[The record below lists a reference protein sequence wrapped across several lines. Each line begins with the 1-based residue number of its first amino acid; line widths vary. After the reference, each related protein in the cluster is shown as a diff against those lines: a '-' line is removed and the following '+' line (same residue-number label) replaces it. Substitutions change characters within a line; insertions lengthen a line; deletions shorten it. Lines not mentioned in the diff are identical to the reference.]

1 MAGRLCCRCSRPAGG
16 VDASA
21 ALACCE
27 WCSDCTAIGLGGSAA
42 WQPCLWVACWLEPRT
57 LDYLLLSAPGYLL
70 AGLAALL
77 LSLNITTPAVFKR
90 RWPPAVWRGWHAAL
104 SRSWRWLQWPGT
116 CCERG
121 FTLPTSLGAACCF
134 AGWRR
139 RARWR
144 FVGTLIRHGSS
155 LREVRPQVWRS
166 VVGRPL
172 PRRLPAPY
180 SPRPC
185 GWRGR
190 SRSPPPHPSPT
201 HVPPVAVYSP
211 VGAGGV
217 RRVVS
222 MARATHRARA
232 DAGHRV

>member
-1 MAGRLCCRCSRPAGG
+1 MLPLLSAHRWGRRQRSVSVLRVAQRLHRDRAWWLCCL
-16 VDASA
+16 A
-21 ALACCE
+21 ALPVG
-27 WCSDCTAIGLGGSAA
+27 GL
-42 WQPCLWVACWLEPRT
+42 CWLEPRT

-77 LSLNITTPAVFKR
+77 LILNTTSLAVFKR
-90 RWPPAVWRGWHAAL
+90 RWSPALWRGWHAAL
-104 SRSWRWLQWPGT
+104 SRSWRWLQWPDT
-116 CCERG
+116 CWERG
-121 FTLPTSLGAACCF
+121 FTGPTSLGAACCF

-139 RARWR
+139 QARWR
-144 FVGTLIRHGSS
+144 FVGTLTRHGSS

-166 VVGRPL
+166 VVGRPW
-172 PRRLPAPY
+172 PWRLPAPY

-201 HVPPVAVYSP
+201 QVPPVAVYSP

-217 RRVVS
+217 RRVGS